1 MAAEKAG
8 ATKLRQPKA
17 MTERISLLEPGIQKK
32 EKSHVLAF
40 TLVGALIALG
50 LVLWFTFRYYPEKK
64 AATEFF
70 DELVAGNTDKA
81 YALWKP
87 TPSYK
92 MGDFLADWGPTG
104 YYGPI
109 KSYKIM
115 DAREP
120 RKSDSIA
127 VNVAISP
134 YAPMPES
141 NDAEKSSKTRVVTLW
156 ISPSDKSFSFPP

>member
-1 MAAEKAG
+1 MS
-8 ATKLRQPKA
+8 
-17 MTERISLLEPGIQKK
+17 ERISLLEPGAEKK
-32 EKSHVLAF
+32 EKSHILAF
-40 TLVGALIALG
+40 TVGAVIIALAVVVW
-50 LVLWFTFRYYPEKK
+50 LTFRYYPEKK

-70 DELVAGNTDKA
+70 DALVAGNTDKA

-87 TPSYK
+87 TGSYK
-92 MGDFLADWGPTG
+92 LGDFLADWGPTG

-115 DAREP
+115 DARAP
-120 RKSDSIA
+120 KKSDSIA

-141 NDAEKSSKTRVVTLW
+141 NDAERSSKTRVVTLW